1 MDPIVRVREK
11 KLERLKPAQKREDRG
26 KPSIPSDLYQ
36 VFLNYDVEAVLENG
50 KTVRGRLTG
59 ISKYALLIEESN
71 GLTIINKAYLVEV
84 KQVKA

>member
-1 MDPIVRVREK
+1 LEKLRQERV
-11 KLERLKPAQKREDRG
+11 REDRG

-50 KTVRGRLTG
+50 KIVRGRLTG
-59 ISKYALLIEESN
+59 ISKYALLIEDSN